1 MAILSSPVAAGGKHE
16 LWHGG
21 PEDLVGLVNSW
32 RARVGERRWQ
42 DTRLGLM
49 VVVTASAQNVKG
61 LIQWCAGEDWTTS
74 FLWGGNKIA
83 LI

>member
-1 MAILSSPVAAGGKHE
+1 MRGQRGDTTCSSLYNRLETQDGSMPILSSPVAAGGKHE

-32 RARVGERRWQ
+32 RVRVGERRWW

-49 VVVTASAQNVKG
+49 VVGRKWEGS
-61 LIQWCAGEDWTTS
+61 LP
-74 FLWGGNKIA
+74 
-83 LI
+83 